1 MVLKNGGRSSH
12 SYGPP
17 SFFSI
22 RFIFSSKGESEHLGG
37 LKGQETKLK
46 NKVSNNI

>member
-1 MVLKNGGRSSH
+1 MGVGLLIH
-12 SYGPP
+12 TVHLV
-17 SFFSI
+17 FFSI